1 MTDANRVLEEAISD
15 VGYWRWWAEALPR
28 VFQVE
33 FGGVQ
38 LWNPPAQEGAPPSG
52 VVALRFV
59 DPSLVVFL
67 TETGAMDLDPDWP
80 AALHEDRLEPFT
92 VDHDQFTLTE
102 DDKLASL
109 AKDCEL
115 RFLVGDHGGLAAGND
130 PVRLGFRAGA
140 CRARC
145 ASPTSDRSLHQ
156 WRNEPRTD
164 HRSVCGLVAV
174 LEGLLEPQGLRESAS
189 QGLCLRGDDSPE
201 GRVRAGA
208 TPAVVA
214 CMAAAS
220 APEAL
225 WP

>member
-140 CRARC
+140 VGLVVRARQVIVL
-145 ASPTSDRSLHQ
+145 STSG
-156 WRNEPRTD
+156 EM
-164 HRSVCGLVAV
+164 
-174 LEGLLEPQGLRESAS
+174 
-189 QGLCLRGDDSPE
+189 SPE
-201 GRVRAGA
+201 RIIE
-208 TPAVVA
+208 
-214 CMAAAS
+214 AS
-220 APEAL
+220 AAWWQYWKDYWNRRDSENPLPRDYACEVTIPLKDA
-225 WP
+225 